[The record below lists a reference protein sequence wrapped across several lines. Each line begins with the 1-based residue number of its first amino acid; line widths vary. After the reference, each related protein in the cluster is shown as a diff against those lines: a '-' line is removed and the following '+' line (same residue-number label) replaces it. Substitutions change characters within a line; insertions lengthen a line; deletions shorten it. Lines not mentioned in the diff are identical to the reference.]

1 MSLFDVDE
9 SVPIPKPEQP
19 VVNPTPYKG
28 VPVDT
33 QTVPLKTLLTAIEGR
48 RWVVTWFS
56 QVLGGDGETAAQQ
69 DSRLAIHQQYKRIN
83 NLELKVTDPI
93 PVNPTYN
100 VESTEF
106 EARGR
111 ANMYPGVIPNP
122 GDMFIADLG
131 DGRPGLFIVIAPVE
145 QRTIFTQ
152 TTYSIEYTLKQYL
165 TASDHLDLLE
175 KSVQEYFFIRDFLDT
190 GINPLITTAAHNQ
203 YRELLEMRE
212 TLPAEYLNQYIH
224 REFSTLLLPGFEAR
238 TYDPFLTGFVDACF
252 GDRVTEVYMRG
263 LNKPTVMD
271 GRDRLPVT
279 VFDAILDLRPRTLK
293 RAERQIKLAS
303 TRMFYANPYYGGI
316 RYSGITYVVYPP
328 NPQAGYTWAG
338 EDWDSRSLPPP
349 VPANA
354 DGTRDIPQLFADGHY
369 VFSQAFY
376 TRNTDNL
383 SVLEA
388 LVWQMFDNNTVDPA
402 KVLALWDRSYDWDPL
417 SQFYLLPVLYAL
429 IPSAMRGLP

>member
-19 VVNPTPYKG
+19 VLNPTPYKG

-33 QTVPLKTLLTAIEGR
+33 QVIPLKTLLTAIEGR

-69 DSRLAIHQQYKRIN
+69 DSRLAINQQYKRIN
-83 NLELKVTDPI
+83 DLELKVTDPI

-100 VESTEF
+100 VEATEF

-131 DGRPGLFIVIAPVE
+131 DGRPGLFIVISPVE
-145 QRTIFTQ
+145 QKTIFTQ

-165 TASDHLDLLE
+165 TPEDHQDLIE
-175 KSVQEYFFIRDFLDT
+175 KTVREYYFVRDFLDT
-190 GINPLITTAAHNQ
+190 GINPLITTEAHEQ
-203 YRELLEMRE
+203 YVQLLEMRE
-212 TLPAEYLNQYIH
+212 ALPQEYLNQYID
-224 REFSTLLLPGFEAR
+224 REFSTLLVPGFDR
-238 TYDPFLTGFVDACF
+238 VYDPFLTTFVDTCF
-252 GDRVTEVYMRG
+252 GDKVTEVFTRG

-271 GRDRLPVT
+271 DRQRLPVT
-279 VFDAILDLRPRTLK
+279 LFDAIVDLRPRTLK
-293 RAERQIKLAS
+293 RADKQIKLLS
-303 TRMFYANPYYGGI
+303 TRLFHRNPYYGGI
-316 RYSGITYVVYPP
+316 RYSGLYDVVYPP
-328 NPQAGYTWAG
+328 NARAGDITEGQSWAERG
-338 EDWDSRSLPPP
+338 LPPP
-349 VPANA
+349 PEPNT
-354 DGTRDIPQLFADGHY
+354 DGSRDIPAVMADGY
-369 VFSQAFY
+369 YILSKAFY
-376 TRNTDNL
+376 DRDTTNL
-383 SVLEA
+383 SLLEA
-388 LVWQMFDNNTVDPA
+388 MVWQMFDNNTVDPA
-402 KVLALWDRSYDWDPL
+402 SVIKLWDKSYDWEPL